1 LILNENPHFAKGSWV
16 KSLRLRASYKKVEY
30 AADTIILLRNTVMFS
45 LPEIN
50 LKSRSKIMRVVV
62 FFILLLMGLPSYAKE
77 IAGVMVN
84 DTLQTTDGAT
94 LQLNGAGIRK
104 KLFMDIYIAQLYM
117 EKPSATVSEVLADKG
132 RKRIVMHFLYS
143 EVSKDKLVE
152 VWNDGFKD
160 NNSAGDLAKLQERI
174 NQFNGFFVDV
184 KKNDVIVLDY
194 NPATGTTVTIKGQ
207 EKGVIGGADFNEAL
221 LKIWLG
227 EKPADGDLKD
237 KLLSYK
243 K

>member
-1 LILNENPHFAKGSWV
+1 MYAGGRKVEVSV

-30 AADTIILLRNTVMFS
+30 PADTTLLLRDTVSFS
-45 LPEIN
+45 IPEIN
-50 LKSRSKIMRVVV
+50 LKSRSKSMRVVV
-62 FFILLLMGLPSYAKE
+62 FFIVLLMGLPSYAKE

-84 DTLQTTDGAT
+84 DTLQTADGAT

-143 EVSKDKLVE
+143 EVGKDKLVE

-207 EKGVIGGADFNEAL
+207 EKGVIGGGDFNEAL

>member
-1 LILNENPHFAKGSWV
+1 MYAGGRKVEVWV

-30 AADTIILLRNTVMFS
+30 ATDTTLLLRDTVSFS
-45 LPEIN
+45 IPEIN
-50 LKSRSKIMRVVV
+50 LKSRSKSMRVVV
-62 FFILLLMGLPSYAKE
+62 FFIVLLMGLPSYAKE

-84 DTLQTTDGAT
+84 DTLQTADGAT

-143 EVSKDKLVE
+143 EVGKDKLVE

-207 EKGVIGGADFNEAL
+207 EKGVIGGGDFNEAL

>member
-1 LILNENPHFAKGSWV
+1 
-16 KSLRLRASYKKVEY
+16 
-30 AADTIILLRNTVMFS
+30 
-45 LPEIN
+45 
-50 LKSRSKIMRVVV
+50 MRVVV
-62 FFILLLMGLPSYAKE
+62 FFIVLLLSLPSYAKE

-84 DTLQTTDGAT
+84 DTLQTADGAT

-207 EKGVIGGADFNEAL
+207 EKGVIGGGDFNEAL

>member
-1 LILNENPHFAKGSWV
+1 
-16 KSLRLRASYKKVEY
+16 
-30 AADTIILLRNTVMFS
+30 
-45 LPEIN
+45 
-50 LKSRSKIMRVVV
+50 MRVVV

-84 DTLQTTDGAT
+84 DTLQTEDGAT

-117 EKPSATVSEVLADKG
+117 EKPSTAVSEVLADKG

-143 EVSKDKLVE
+143 EVGKDKLVE

-184 KKNDVIVLDY
+184 KKNDVIILDY

-207 EKGVIGGADFNEAL
+207 EKGVIAGGDFNEAL

-227 EKPADGDLKD
+227 EKPADGDLKN
-237 KLLSYK
+237 KLLGHK